1 MFDDNATHKGAAAT
15 SVQSLWTLNKPFLLK
30 AANFIEKKKK
40 KKKPYQDLEPVQ
52 YGKAR

>member
-1 MFDDNATHKGAAAT
+1 MFDHNATYKGAAAT

-40 KKKPYQDLEPVQ
+40 KKHSHVLLEVIDI
-52 YGKAR
+52 Y